1 MTWRK
6 RRKMKGRLTWKSEE
20 KSSGDMRGTRRK
32 KEVRKRFEMKR
43 RNIGGRGRKRESATR
58 RKVKWRKKM

>member
-1 MTWRK
+1 
-6 RRKMKGRLTWKSEE
+6 
-20 KSSGDMRGTRRK
+20 MRGTRRK

-43 RNIGGRGRKRESATR
+43 INIGGRGRERESATR